1 MCCSAEYDVSGSLGQ
16 SKMLYIPEEV
26 IAAGKGVCS
35 GYASL
40 CLKMCRSET
49 SIPLSV
55 HPTLAPPSSSRRA
68 VGGSSSGGRAGWVV
82 TASC

>member
-1 MCCSAEYDVSGSLGQ
+1 MTYPWLILKLYCMCCSAEYDVSGYLGQ
-16 SKMLYIPEEV
+16 SKMLYSPEEV

-49 SIPLSV
+49 SIPLCS
-55 HPTLAPPSSSRRA
+55 PNPSSILLL
-68 VGGSSSGGRAGWVV
+68 
-82 TASC
+82 